1 MQIAYH
7 IGVNCTDG
15 ERLLRSL
22 MRSPDTLTQQGVS
35 VPGPGRY
42 RKLLRETV
50 QAMSTGDVAAD
61 TRDVLVDA
69 ITDTPEAKRMVL
81 SNAHFFCQPN
91 RVFEDGQ
98 FYGMAAFKTTAFRR
112 LFPEDDL
119 SIFMAVR
126 NPATFVPAVW
136 TQARHGTLASYLGPI
151 NPRDLAWSDVV
162 ARMRAATPDI
172 PITLWC
178 NEDTPLIWNE
188 ILHRLTGL
196 PADMPLEG
204 AHDLLETIMQPEGF
218 QRFQA
223 YLATH
228 PPASDLQ
235 LRRIIG
241 AFLDKY
247 AIPDE
252 IEEEFDIPGWDA
264 ELVEDVTAAYEADI
278 DDIAGFDGVTVIR
291 A

>member
-22 MRSPDTLTQQGVS
+22 MKSGDALSRAGVS
-35 VPGPGRY
+35 LPGPGRY

-50 QAMSTGDVAAD
+50 QGLVDGPPPEG
-61 TRDVLVDA
+61 TRDVLIDA
-69 ITDTPEAKRMVL
+69 ITDTPDAARMIL
-81 SNAHFFCQPN
+81 SNSSFFCQPN

-98 FYGMAAFKTTAFRR
+98 FYGMAAFKMQSFRR
-112 LFPEDDL
+112 LFPGDDL

-126 NPATFVPAVW
+126 NPATFVPAVF
-136 TQARHGTLASYLGPI
+136 TQARPRSLPAYLGPLD
-151 NPRDLAWSDVV
+151 PRDLAWSDVV
-162 ARMRAATPDI
+162 RRMRAAAPDI
-172 PITLWC
+172 PFVIWC

-188 ILHRLTGL
+188 LLHRIAAL
-196 PADMPLEG
+196 PEPVALPG
-204 AHDLLETIMQPEGF
+204 AHDLLETIMAPEGHA
-218 QRFQA
+218 RFLA
-223 YLATH
+223 YIGTH
-228 PPASDLQ
+228 PPASELQ

-252 IEEEFDIPGWDA
+252 IEEELDLPGWDA
-264 ELVEDVTAAYEADI
+264 DLVTELTESYEADI
-278 DDIAGFDGVTVIR
+278 EAIAAVEGVTFIR
-291 A
+291 P